1 MFCRNIFSAMIIHPA
16 KFGLSFTIPRLL
28 SGKFRVLLSV
38 VTIISFLW
46 SCAGIIER
54 PVVMPPPLVTI
65 EARDFPPLEDD
76 LDRASLE
83 TAIER
88 SLEYYGRLPEDKLY
102 RFGDNVY
109 TIGEM
114 KESLLQFREIL
125 AMPLPDEMKRDRIKE
140 AFTLYRATGKTG
152 SGDVL
157 FTGYYAPILEGSV
170 EKTSVYRYP
179 LYRTPDD
186 HVVINLGRFKSA
198 YEGKRLIARVV
209 DGQAIPYYTRK
220 EIDRDA
226 SLSERG
232 LEMVWLADP
241 VDVFFLHIQGS
252 GIIHL
257 RDGSYLNVSYEQSNG
272 HSYRSVGR
280 LLMDEKKLSI
290 GEVSMRGIKQYLMD
304 HPEEMFDILAHNESY
319 VFFRVVESGPVGSLN
334 VHVTGGRTIAT
345 DTHLFPRGALA
356 FVKVKKPVIDED
368 GKITSWIPF
377 SRFVLNQDTGGAIK
391 GPGRVDLYCGEGNY
405 AEIMAG
411 HMKEEGDLY
420 FLVTKK
426 AKNR

>member
-1 MFCRNIFSAMIIHPA
+1 MFCRYIFSAMIILPS
-16 KFGLSFTIPRLL
+16 KFGIASTLPRLM
-28 SGKFRVLLSV
+28 SGKFRIFLSLV
-38 VTIISFLW
+38 FIISFLW
-46 SCAGIIER
+46 SCAGIIEK
-54 PVVMPPPLVTI
+54 PVRLPPPLMTI
-65 EARDFPPLEDD
+65 EASDFPPLEDD
-76 LDRASLE
+76 LDKASLE

-88 SLEYYGRLPEDKLY
+88 SLEYYERLPEDELC
-102 RFGDNVY
+102 RFGDTVY

-114 KESLLQFREIL
+114 KDSLLQFMEIL
-125 AMPLPDEMKRDRIKE
+125 AMPISDEMKRDRIKE

-157 FTGYYAPILEGSV
+157 FTGYYAPVLEGSV
-170 EKTSVYRYP
+170 EKTSRYRYP

-198 YEGKRLIARVV
+198 YEGERLIARVV
-209 DGQAIPYYTRK
+209 DGEAVPYYTRK
-220 EIDRDA
+220 EIDRDE
-226 SLSERG
+226 SLRERG
-232 LEMVWLADP
+232 LEIVWLADP

-257 RDGSYLNVSYEQSNG
+257 QDGSYLNVSYEQSNG
-272 HSYRSVGR
+272 HPYRSVGR

-290 GEVSMRGIKQYLMD
+290 GEVSMRGIKMYLMD
-304 HPEEMFDILAHNESY
+304 HPEEMSDILGHNESY
-319 VFFRVVESGPVGSLN
+319 VFFRIVESGPVGSLN
-334 VHVTGGRTIAT
+334 VPVTGGRTIAT
-345 DTHLFPRGALA
+345 DTQLFPRGALA
-356 FVKVKKPVIDED
+356 FVKVKKPVIDET

-391 GPGRVDLYCGEGNY
+391 GPGRVDLYCGDDQY

-426 AKNR
+426 AKKR

>member
-1 MFCRNIFSAMIIHPA
+1 MFCRHIILAMIILPA
-16 KFGLSFTIPRLL
+16 KFGLAVTLPRLL
-28 SGKFRVLLSV
+28 AGKLRVFLSLV
-38 VTIISFLW
+38 FIISFLW
-46 SCAGIIER
+46 SCAGIIEK
-54 PVVMPPPLVTI
+54 PVRLPPPLMTI
-65 EARDFPPLEDD
+65 ESGDFPPLEDD
-76 LDRASLE
+76 LDRTSLE

-88 SLEYYGRLPEDKLY
+88 SLEYYNRLPEDQLN

-125 AMPLPDEMKRDRIKE
+125 AMPLSDEKKRDRIKE
-140 AFTLYRATGKTG
+140 AFTLYKATGKTG
-152 SGDVL
+152 IGDVL
-157 FTGYYAPILEGSV
+157 FTGYYAPILDGSL
-170 EKTSVYRYP
+170 EKTSRYRYP

-186 HVVINLGRFKSA
+186 HVVINLGRFKST
-198 YEGKRLIARVV
+198 YEGERLIARVV
-209 DGQAIPYYTRK
+209 DGEAIPYYTRK

-226 SLSERG
+226 SLRERG
-232 LEMVWLADP
+232 LEIVWLADP

-252 GIIHL
+252 GIIRL

-272 HSYRSVGR
+272 HPYRSVGR

-290 GEVSMRGIKQYLMD
+290 GEVSMRGIKMYLMD
-304 HPEEMFDILAHNESY
+304 HPEEMSDILGHNESY

-334 VHVTGGRTIAT
+334 VPVTGGRTIAT
-345 DTHLFPRGALA
+345 DTNLFPRGALA
-356 FVKVKKPVIDED
+356 FVKVKKPVIDEN
-368 GKITSWIPF
+368 GEITTWVPF

-391 GPGRVDLYCGEGNY
+391 GPGRVDLYCGQGNY

-420 FLVTKK
+420 FLVAKK